1 MPKSGAGCTNVQDV
15 EGITHGH
22 AAQLL
27 CKCSKTPAQPIHRG
41 LGSTTPFSIL
51 PDLSDTCS
59 PNQLTLHYYNHQ
71 YNYIY
76 IYKVFFKFIYIYHH
90 TWLYIYTC
98 IYHGY
103 SHHNYHPPAYL
114 YTPQINCHLLS
125 SDGLSQ
131 KLQPLSPY
139 RTMHHTYVNLGQ
151 SSS

>member
-1 MPKSGAGCTNVQDV
+1 MYFLNLFIFIIIPG
-15 EGITHGH
+15 
-22 AAQLL
+22 
-27 CKCSKTPAQPIHRG
+27 
-41 LGSTTPFSIL
+41 
-51 PDLSDTCS
+51 
-59 PNQLTLHYYNHQ
+59 
-71 YNYIY
+71 YIY
-76 IYKVFFKFIYIYHH
+76 IYIY
-90 TWLYIYTC
+90 

-103 SHHNYHPPAYL
+103 SHHNYLPPAYL